1 MQIFGKLYKRVI
13 AWSRHRHAPYYL
25 ASMSFAEASFFP
37 IPPDVMLAP
46 MALATREKAWRF
58 ALIATLF
65 SVLGGLF
72 GYLIGH
78 FFLSLVTPLLQKTGY
93 WSEYLIVVSWFK
105 QWGFWILF
113 LAGFTPIPYKLFTI
127 AGGAANMAIMPFI
140 AASLLGRGGR
150 FFLVAA
156 AMYWGGP
163 TMERLLERYIE
174 QLGWIL
180 IILAVVGYVI
190 WRFY

>member
-1 MQIFGKLYKRVI
+1 MY
-13 AWSRHRHAPYYL
+13 H
-25 ASMSFAEASFFP
+25 FAEASFFP

-78 FFLSLVTPLLQKTGY
+78 FFLNLVTPLLQKTGY
-93 WSEYLIVVSWFK
+93 WSEYLVVVSWFK
-105 QWGFWILF
+105 HWGFWILF

-127 AGGAANMAIMPFI
+127 AGGAANMAILPFI

-150 FFLVAA
+150 FFLVSA

-163 TMERLLERYIE
+163 AMERILERYIE

-180 IILAVVGYVI
+180 IILAVVAYVI
-190 WRFY
+190 WQFS